1 MALTLEEI
9 ILCVLIRVVRTPDDV
24 ERRPARH
31 HLKHQHT
38 KGPPVHTETYNSRQ
52 KTPLETFHNQNTST
66 SGAKNGE
73 KQIQTCK
80 YCQPFQLAE

>member
-1 MALTLEEI
+1 MVLTLEEI

-38 KGPPVHTETYNSRQ
+38 KGPPVHTE
-52 KTPLETFHNQNTST
+52 
-66 SGAKNGE
+66 A
-73 KQIQTCK
+73 
-80 YCQPFQLAE
+80 